1 MSHFVGLCFGE
12 NWENDIE
19 KFDEGLQV
27 EGYIAYTK
35 EDAIQKAIARQAEKY
50 DWAVKTL
57 DKDGISTQTYD
68 YCTDL
73 VKKGPT
79 LTPQEAWEIV
89 KKWGY
94 EMDENDNLISHY
106 NPDSRWDWYSIGGR
120 WSGFLPLKELDSEG
134 DHLTTNEALVGE
146 IDWEYLLNEKFPP
159 FCFVTEDGEWIEKG
173 EMGWW
178 GMSFNEQP
186 EDDWAT
192 QFKDYLSTLDSNCLV
207 TVIDFHI

>member
-1 MSHFVGLCFGE
+1 MSHFVGLCFGD
-12 NWENDIE
+12 NWENDLE
-19 KFDEGLQV
+19 QYYEGLDV
-27 EGYIAYTK
+27 KPYIRYTK
-35 EDAIQKAIARQAEKY
+35 EEAIKKAKEYHASNCEY
-50 DWAVKTL
+50 AVKQLALDTL
-57 DKDGISTQTYD
+57 SLEQLNHYNDIVNGGCFLSDE
-68 YCTDL
+68 
-73 VKKGPT
+73 
-79 LTPQEAWEIV
+79 EAWEHV
-89 KKWGY
+89 QDWGY
-94 EMDENDNLISHY
+94 QIDDEGNLLSTY
-106 NPDSRWDWYSIGGR
+106 NPDSKWDWYSIGGR
-120 WSGFLPLKELDSEG
+120 WGGFLPLKELDSEG

>member
-19 KFDEGLQV
+19 KFDESLQV

-35 EDAIQKAIARQAEKY
+35 EDAIQEAIARQAENY

-57 DKDGISTQTYD
+57 DKDDISTQTYD
-68 YCTDL
+68 RCTEL

-89 KKWGY
+89 KGWGY

-120 WSGFLPLKELDSEG
+120 WSGYLPLKDRDEAGNPIE
-134 DHLTTNEALVGE
+134 TNVAYFDE
-146 IDWEYLLNEKFPP
+146 IDWEYLLKERFTP
-159 FCFVTEDGEWIEKG
+159 FCYIDLDGDWHEKG
-173 EMGWW
+173 EMGW
-178 GMSFNEQP
+178 FACVTNEKGKDCWD
-186 EDDWAT
+186 EE
-192 QFKDYLSTLDSNCLV
+192 FKDFIESLDCNCLV
-207 TVIDFHI
+207 TVVDFHI

>member
-19 KFDEGLQV
+19 KFDESLQV

-35 EDAIQKAIARQAEKY
+35 EDAIQEAIARQAENY

-57 DKDGISTQTYD
+57 DKDDISTQTYD
-68 YCTDL
+68 HCTEL

-79 LTPQEAWEIV
+79 LTPQEAWKIV
-89 KKWGY
+89 KDWGY

-120 WSGFLPLKELDSEG
+120 WSGFLPLKDKDEEG
-134 DHLTTNEALVGE
+134 NPIETNAAYFDE
-146 IDWEYLLNEKFPP
+146 IDWEYLLKEKFPP
-159 FCFVTEDGEWIEKG
+159 FCYIDLDGDWHEKG
-173 EMGWW
+173 EMGW
-178 GMSFNEQP
+178 FACVTNEKGQNCW
-186 EDDWAT
+186 EEE
-192 QFKDYLSTLDSNCLV
+192 FKDYIESLDCNCLV
-207 TVIDFHI
+207 TVVDFHI

>member
-35 EDAIQKAIARQAEKY
+35 EDAIQEAINRHSENY

-68 YCTDL
+68 HCTEL

-89 KKWGY
+89 KGWGY

-106 NPDSRWDWYSIGGR
+106 KPDSRWDWYSIGGR
-120 WSGFLPLKELDSEG
+120 WAGYLPLKDRDEDG
-134 DHLTTNEALVGE
+134 DPIETSAAYFDE
-146 IDWEYLLNEKFPP
+146 IDWEYLLKERFTP
-159 FCFVTEDGEWIEKG
+159 FCYVDLDGDWHEKG
-173 EMGWW
+173 EMGW
-178 GMSFNEQP
+178 FACVTNEKGQDCWD
-186 EDDWAT
+186 EE
-192 QFKDYLSTLDSNCLV
+192 FKDFIKSLDCNCLV
-207 TVIDFHI
+207 TVVDFHI

>member
-19 KFDEGLQV
+19 KFDESLQV

-35 EDAIQKAIARQAEKY
+35 EDAIQAAIARHAENY

-57 DKDGISTQTYD
+57 DKDDISTRTYD
-68 YCTDL
+68 HCTEL

-89 KKWGY
+89 KGWGY
-94 EMDENDNLISHY
+94 ERDENDNLISHY

-120 WSGFLPLKELDSEG
+120 WSGYLPLKDRDEEG
-134 DHLTTNEALVGE
+134 NPIETNAAYFDE
-146 IDWEYLLNEKFPP
+146 IDWEYLLKEKFTP
-159 FCFVTEDGEWIEKG
+159 FCYIDLDGDWHEKG
-173 EMGWW
+173 EMGW
-178 GMSFNEQP
+178 FACVTNEKGKDCWD
-186 EDDWAT
+186 EE
-192 QFKDYLSTLDSNCLV
+192 FKDFIESLDCNCLV
-207 TVIDFHI
+207 TVVDFHI